1 MLYYL
6 RYNMVIFD
14 IINSLSTEDYEK
26 FKSYLRHKNKRS
38 DTKNTALLKLLR
50 QAYLPKDIDITLYG
64 KPSKNAY
71 HALCKRLHDNLI
83 DFIASN
89 SLASET
95 TEEFDVLK
103 LILTARILY
112 ERELYKAARKTLL
125 KAATLAKTHDLY
137 SMLGEIYHTQIQY
150 AHLHPE
156 TNFTGLIQAFQT
168 NQKHHQHQENL
179 NLAYAYI
186 KDRISKT
193 NNTVTED
200 VNQLLTDAFQKFN
213 ISIDESLTFKSLYQ
227 LLEIINTVARLENN
241 YFDALP
247 FFERVYTEISL
258 KKTITNKHL
267 YYHIHLL
274 YFMANAYFRNR
285 QFEKATEYLDI
296 MKERMQEERS
306 KYEFRF
312 RESELLLRTLLLN
325 YTGNGKEAI
334 ILLETHFEKAARKSK
349 TQNPDL
355 ILVVCICLTQ
365 QGAHKKVITA
375 LNKLKHSTTWY
386 ITKMGE
392 DWMIKHDLLQLI
404 THIELEHIDLV
415 ASLFKRFKRKYKH
428 VITHESRLNDFLKT
442 VEIMYKYPE
451 EVTGIRFR
459 ESVKNLFTTENKAKE
474 DIFMLSYFAWILSKT
489 IDKPLYQTT
498 LELL

>member
-1 MLYYL
+1 
-6 RYNMVIFD
+6 MVLFD
-14 IINSLSTEDYEK
+14 IIQSLSTEDYEK
-26 FKSYLRHKNKRS
+26 FKSYLRQKNKRA

-50 QAYLPKDIDITLYG
+50 QSQPPSNIDKKLYG
-64 KPSKNAY
+64 KASRNAY
-71 HALCKRLHDNLI
+71 HALCKRLHDSLL

-103 LILTARILY
+103 RILTARILY
-112 ERELYKAARKTLL
+112 EQEVHKAAQKTLQ
-125 KAATLAKTHDLY
+125 KAVTIAIKHDLY

-156 TNFTGLIQAFQT
+156 TDLNDLILAFQT

-193 NNTVTED
+193 NNTVTEN
-200 VNQLLTDAFQKFN
+200 VTQLLTDAFQKFN

-247 FFERVYTEISL
+247 FFERIYTKIAL

-285 QFEKATEYLDI
+285 QFELATTYLDL
-296 MKERMQEERS
+296 MKERMLAEKS
-306 KYEFRF
+306 AYEFRF
-312 RESELLLRTLLLN
+312 RESELLLRSLLLN
-325 YTGNGKEAI
+325 YTGNATEAI
-334 ILLETHFEKAARKSK
+334 SLLEAHFEKTIRKNK
-349 TQNPDL
+349 PQDPDL
-355 ILVVCICLTQ
+355 ILALCIYRTQ
-365 QGAHKKVITA
+365 QGLHKQALSA

-386 ITKMGE
+386 VTKMGE

-404 THIELEHIDLV
+404 THIELENMDLV
-415 ASLFKRFKRKYKH
+415 ESLLKRFKRSYKH
-428 VITHESRLNDFLKT
+428 VLSYENRLQDFLKT
-442 VEIMYKYPE
+442 LEIIYKYPE
-451 EVTGIRFR
+451 ELKRDRFR
-459 ESVKNLFTTENKAKE
+459 ESVKSLFTTKNKAKE
-474 DIFMLSYFAWILSKT
+474 DIFMLSYFAWILSKKT
-489 IDKPLYQTT
+489 NKPLYQIT
-498 LELL
+498 LEML